1 MKPNRYET
9 FDVNAQE
16 QAAAESARRDAL
28 AAKQEAD
35 DWKWLMSDK
44 RGRRIAALL
53 IDMAGVH
60 RPSIDQNTA
69 AMAFKE
75 GKRWFGTLLVE
86 KLDQHCFDRY
96 LEMLKEQKEWQT
108 KR

>member
-1 MKPNRYET
+1 MGHKSEP
-9 FDVNAQE
+9 FDIQE
-16 QAAAESARRDAL
+16 QERAAEESARRAL
-28 AAKQEAD
+28 LDAKQEAD
-35 DWKWLMSDK
+35 DLKWLMSDK
-44 RGRRIAALL
+44 RGRRFVARL

-75 GKRWFGTLLVE
+75 GKRWLGTLLVE
-86 KLDQHCFDRY
+86 KLDQLCFDRY
-96 LEMLKEQKEWQT
+96 LEMLKESKEWQT

>member
-1 MKPNRYET
+1 MRHGSDT
-9 FDVNAQE
+9 FDTQE
-16 QAAAESARRDAL
+16 QERAAEESARRSQL
-28 AAKQEAD
+28 AAKQEVD
-35 DWKWLMSDK
+35 DLKWLMSDK
-44 RGRRIAALL
+44 RGRRIASWL
-53 IDMAGVH
+53 IDLAGVQ

-75 GKRWFGTLLVE
+75 GKRWFGTLIVE
-86 KLDQHCFDRY
+86 KLEQHCFDRY

>member
-1 MKPNRYET
+1 MGHKSET
-9 FDVNAQE
+9 FDIQE
-16 QAAAESARRDAL
+16 QERAAEESARRALL

-35 DWKWLMSDK
+35 DLKWLMSDK
-44 RGRRIAALL
+44 RGRRLVARL
-53 IDMAGVH
+53 IDMAGVQ

-75 GKRWFGTLLVE
+75 GKRWFGTLVVE
-86 KLDQHCFDRY
+86 KLEQHCFDRY
-96 LEMLKEQKEWQT
+96 LDMLKEHKEWQT

>member
-1 MKPNRYET
+1 MSTSRSDPLDLRE
-9 FDVNAQE
+9 QE
-16 QAAAESARRDAL
+16 RIAEESARRAHL
-28 AAKQEAD
+28 AAKQEAED
-35 DWKWLMSDK
+35 LKWLMSDK
-44 RGRRIAALL
+44 RGRRIAAWI
-53 IDMAGVH
+53 IDLAGVR

-75 GKRWFGTLLVE
+75 GKRWFGVLFVE
-86 KLDQHCFDRY
+86 KLEQHCFDRY